1 MDHIILAILYRPYNM
16 VHIFNSEKKKSK
28 MPKRHQTRNDSF
40 MNYCTQKRF
49 TSSWT
54 DVTKTFEENA
64 TMSFSLNTG
73 LKLALPSN
81 NLKSKA
87 NNDRHNNDR
96 SSASSVNAF
105 SEGPRGRR

>member
-1 MDHIILAILYRPYNM
+1 
-16 VHIFNSEKKKSK
+16 
-28 MPKRHQTRNDSF
+28 MPKNRQTKNDSF

-64 TMSFSLNTG
+64 TMSFSLDTG

-81 NLKSKA
+81 NQKSKA
-87 NNDRHNNDR
+87 NHDRGKD
-96 SSASSVNAF
+96 SVSSSVGF
-105 SEGPRGRR
+105 HEPRGRR

>member
-1 MDHIILAILYRPYNM
+1 MTRAPRTVRNRHLLLDD
-16 VHIFNSEKKKSK
+16 IFLIPKKKAK
-28 MPKRHQTRNDSF
+28 KPKKCQMENNSF
-40 MNYCTQKRF
+40 MTYCTQKRF

-81 NLKSKA
+81 NQKSKA
-87 NNDRHNNDR
+87 NHDRAKDG
-96 SSASSVNAF
+96 SVSSSVGF
-105 SEGPRGRR
+105 HEPRGRR

>member
-1 MDHIILAILYRPYNM
+1 MDHFVIWTIFLIL
-16 VHIFNSEKKKSK
+16 KKRQKA
-28 MPKRHQTRNDSF
+28 PKRHQRKNDSF

-81 NLKSKA
+81 NQKSKA
-87 NNDRHNNDR
+87 NNDHGKH
-96 SSASSVNAF
+96 SSVSSVNGFA
-105 SEGPRGRR
+105 EGPRGRR

>member
-1 MDHIILAILYRPYNM
+1 MTRVYGLSVADIYFCVIYFDPETKKA
-16 VHIFNSEKKKSK
+16 KKSK
-28 MPKRHQTRNDSF
+28 NLQMENNSF
-40 MNYCTQKRF
+40 MTYCTQKRF

-81 NLKSKA
+81 NQKSKA
-87 NNDRHNNDR
+87 NHDRAKDG
-96 SSASSVNAF
+96 SVSSSVGF
-105 SEGPRGRR
+105 HEPRGRR